1 MTPDELKIGQVA
13 DRIML
18 IRASERLLNDTNRL
32 ALYEPITRGEAIA
45 EHDAIIAQI
54 ERMLLIA
61 KDWKH
66 EVTGRF

>member
-1 MTPDELKIGQVA
+1 MKDELKVGQVSNRLIKAGEFFLA
-13 DRIML
+13 D
-18 IRASERLLNDTNRL
+18 ANRL
-32 ALYEPITRGEAIA
+32 ALHEPMTRSEAIA

-54 ERMLLIA
+54 ESMLLIA

>member
-13 DRIML
+13 DLL
-18 IRASERLLNDTNRL
+18 IRASEHLLNDTNRMVL
-32 ALYEPITRGEAIA
+32 HEPMTRSEAIA
-45 EHDAIIAQI
+45 EHDAIIEQA
-54 ERMLLIA
+54 EKLVLYA

>member
-13 DRIML
+13 DRI
-18 IRASERLLNDTNRL
+18 IRASEHLLNDTNRMVL
-32 ALYEPITRGEAIA
+32 HEPMTRSEAIA
-45 EHDAIIAQI
+45 EHDAIIEQA
-54 ERMLLIA
+54 EKLVLYA

>member
-1 MTPDELKIGQVA
+1 MTNDELKIGQVA

-32 ALYEPITRGEAIA
+32 ALHEPITRGEAIA

>member
-1 MTPDELKIGQVA
+1 MKDELKVGQVSN
-13 DRIML
+13 RL
-18 IRASERLLNDTNRL
+18 IKAGEFLLTDANRL
-32 ALYEPITRGEAIA
+32 ALHEPMTRSEAIA

-66 EVTGRF
+66 EATGKF

>member
-13 DRIML
+13 DRL
-18 IRASERLLNDTNRL
+18 IRASEHLLNDTNRL
-32 ALYEPITRGEAIA
+32 ALHEPITRSEAIT
-45 EHDAIIAQI
+45 EHDAIIEQA
-54 ERMLLIA
+54 ENLVLYA

>member
-1 MTPDELKIGQVA
+1 MTPDEIKVGQVA
-13 DRIML
+13 N
-18 IRASERLLNDTNRL
+18 RLLKLGNHLVTDANRL
-32 ALYEPITRGEAIA
+32 VLHEPMTRSEAIK

-54 ERMLLIA
+54 ESMLLIA

>member
-1 MTPDELKIGQVA
+1 MTPDEIKVGQVA
-13 DRIML
+13 N
-18 IRASERLLNDTNRL
+18 RLLKLGDHLVTDANRL
-32 ALYEPITRGEAIA
+32 VLHEPMTRSEAIK

-54 ERMLLIA
+54 ESMLLIA

>member
-1 MTPDELKIGQVA
+1 MTNDELKIGQVA
-13 DRIML
+13 DRL
-18 IRASERLLNDTNRL
+18 IRASEHLLNDTNRL
-32 ALYEPITRGEAIA
+32 ALHEPITRSEAIA

-66 EVTGRF
+66 EATGKF

>member
-1 MTPDELKIGQVA
+1 MKDELKVGQV
-13 DRIML
+13 
-18 IRASERLLNDTNRL
+18 SNRL
-32 ALYEPITRGEAIA
+32 IKAGEFLLADANRLVLHEPMTRSEAIA

-54 ERMLLIA
+54 ESMLLIA

>member
-1 MTPDELKIGQVA
+1 MKDELKVGQVSNRLIKAGEFLLA
-13 DRIML
+13 D
-18 IRASERLLNDTNRL
+18 ANRL
-32 ALYEPITRGEAIA
+32 ALHEPMTRSEAIA

-54 ERMLLIA
+54 ESMLLIA

>member
-1 MTPDELKIGQVA
+1 MKDELKVGQV
-13 DRIML
+13 
-18 IRASERLLNDTNRL
+18 SNRL
-32 ALYEPITRGEAIA
+32 IKAGEFLLTDANCLALHEPMTRSEAIA

-54 ERMLLIA
+54 ESMLLIA

>member
-1 MTPDELKIGQVA
+1 MSKNELKIGQV
-13 DRIML
+13 
-18 IRASERLLNDTNRL
+18 SNRL
-32 ALYEPITRGEAIA
+32 IKAGEFLLADANRMVLHEPMTRSEAIK

-54 ERMLLIA
+54 ESMLLIA

>member
-13 DRIML
+13 DRL
-18 IRASERLLNDTNRL
+18 IRASEHLLNDTNRL
-32 ALYEPITRGEAIA
+32 ALHEPITRSEATA
-45 EHDAIIAQI
+45 EHDAIIEQA
-54 ERMLLIA
+54 ENLVLYA